1 MKKLTF
7 ALAGGDRRQLA
18 AAEAL
23 RRDGHSALLCCLDR
37 AAPEGTELKTALAAA
52 DCVLLPLPAL
62 NGEGGLNAPFA
73 LKKVSAGELLDG
85 LRPGAILL
93 GGRLTPRFRAMAEAR
108 RVDAADYYEREELKI
123 ANAALTA
130 EGALRLAIEET
141 EGSLLGSR
149 CLVIGYGRIG
159 RLLAGR
165 LRALGAEVTA
175 SARRPE
181 DLAWVRAEGLRAAE
195 TGRLEDCLAGQEL
208 VFNTVPAPV
217 LGEERLR
224 LLPPGAVCIDLAS
237 APGGI
242 DPEAARRLGLRSLW
256 ALSLPGE
263 TAPRAAGQAV
273 KETVCRILEERGI
286 L

>member
-1 MKKLTF
+1 MKKLIF

-23 RRDGHSALLCCLDR
+23 REDGHVVLLCCLEKLE
-37 AAPEGTELKTALAAA
+37 PEQTGLKKALGAA

-62 NGEGGLNAPFA
+62 DREGGLNAPFSA
-73 LKKVSAGELLDG
+73 QKVSAGELLDA
-85 LRPGAILL
+85 LRPGTALL
-93 GGRLTPRFRAMAEAR
+93 GGRLTPRFRAMAAAR
-108 RVDAADYYEREELKI
+108 WLTAVDYYEREELQI
-123 ANAALTA
+123 TNAALTA
-130 EGALRLAIEET
+130 EGALHLAMEET
-141 EGSLLGSR
+141 ETSLLGAR

-181 DLAWVRAEGLRAAE
+181 DLAWIRAEGLRPAE
-195 TGRLEDCLAGQEL
+195 TGRLENCLPGQEL

-224 LLPPGAVCIDLAS
+224 LLPPDALCIDLAS
-237 APGGI
+237 APGGV
-242 DPEAARRLGLRSLW
+242 DAEAARRLGLRSIR
-256 ALSLPGE
+256 ALGLPGE
-263 TAPRAAGQAV
+263 TAPKSAGLAV
-273 KETVCRILEERGI
+273 KETVCRILTEQGV

>member
-23 RRDGHSALLCCLDR
+23 RGEGHGVLLCCL
-37 AAPEGTELKTALAAA
+37 EGLDPGQTELRKALGAA

-62 NGEGGLNAPFA
+62 DGDGGLNAPFSSQ
-73 LKKVSAGELLDG
+73 KVSAGELLDA
-85 LRPGAILL
+85 LHPGAVLL
-93 GGRLTPRFRAMAEAR
+93 GGRLTPRFRAMAAAR
-108 RVDAADYYEREELKI
+108 RVPLTDYYEREELQI

-130 EGALRLAIEET
+130 EGALRLAMEET
-141 EGSLLGSR
+141 ETSLLGAR

-181 DLAWVRAEGLRAAE
+181 DLAWVRAEGLRPAE
-195 TGRLEDCLAGQEL
+195 TGRLEVCLPGQEL
-208 VFNTVPAPV
+208 VFNTVPAPL

-224 LLPPGAVCIDLAS
+224 LLPPGALCIDLAS
-237 APGGI
+237 APGGV
-242 DPEAARRLGLRSLW
+242 DAAAARRLGLRFLR
-256 ALSLPGE
+256 ALGLPGE
-263 TAPRAAGQAV
+263 TAPKSAGLAV
-273 KETVCRILEERGI
+273 KETVCRILTEQG
-286 L
+286 LL